1 MTKVTR
7 DQFEVDGLVVRHMPT
22 GARFSYGSD
31 VVHWGQVGERLPNGE
46 QYDREDVMLV
56 ALQILRDVAVGL
68 E

>member
-7 DQFEVDGLVVRHMPT
+7 DQFEVDELVVRHIPT

-31 VVHWGQVGERLPNGE
+31 VIHWGQAGDRLPNGDE
-46 QYDREDVMLV
+46 YDREDVMLL
-56 ALQILRDVAVGL
+56 ALQILREVAAGL